1 MARVITSVNNPD
13 YKALRRICDNR
24 GTHNGAY
31 YYSLEIEKNIA
42 PLIETNRP
50 IDTLSMRGVG
60 SANHA
65 IVFLHHNINHDRTYK
80 WLKKYDDLVL
90 VASSWATY
98 EWAQQAGYKVIYL
111 PLSIDVSYVE
121 KFSTAKTKK
130 ACYAGNKWD
139 FKLKDIHEL
148 VPEDVDFPPANLERD
163 ELLKFIAPYKKC
175 YAIGRCAL
183 EAKVLGCK
191 LGVCDSRYP
200 KTSYWE
206 VIDNKE
212 AAKKLQ
218 HELDQLDKK

>member
-1 MARVITSVNNPD
+1 MARVITSVNNPN
-13 YKALRRICDNR
+13 YKALRRICGNR

-31 YYSLEIEKNIA
+31 YYSMEIEKNIA
-42 PLIETNRP
+42 PLIETDRP
-50 IDTLSMRGVG
+50 IDTLGMRAVG

-65 IVFLHHNINHDRTYK
+65 IVFLHHNVNHDRVYK

-90 VASSWATY
+90 VVSSWATY
-98 EWAQQAGYKVIYL
+98 AWAQQAGYKVIYL

-130 ACYAGNKWD
+130 ACYAGNKWA
-139 FKLKDIHEL
+139 FKLKDIREL
-148 VPEDVDFPPANLERD
+148 VPKDVDFPPANLERD